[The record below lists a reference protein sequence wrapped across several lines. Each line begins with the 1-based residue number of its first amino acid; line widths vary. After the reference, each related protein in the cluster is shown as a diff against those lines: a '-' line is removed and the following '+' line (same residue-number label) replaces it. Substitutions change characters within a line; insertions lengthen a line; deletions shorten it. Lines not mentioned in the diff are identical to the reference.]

1 MALALLAFILYIGG
15 TALGTAG
22 GRLIFGSEQALS
34 SRYTTPA
41 LMAWVALALIHAR
54 WLLNAMRTYSLQSL
68 IVLCGLA
75 TVMSYQQRY
84 ALAPMHE
91 RVYQSEIAG
100 LAMELGVMDSAQLMR
115 IFPQPSVA
123 LDIANNA
130 IIRQLSVFGIEPLRG
145 MRAAIGTKI
154 TTSASAPPTCKGS
167 LDAVEALEGELR
179 FKRVSGWLIDSTV
192 NHAPKVI
199 QFVNNSGM
207 LVGFALSG
215 NQRDDVAKSVGTKD
229 RHTGFHGYAL
239 ASELDKHITMRDSH
253 GACELQAR
261 VPNIPFT
268 VRTPVSPSESVSA
281 SKGSITVE
289 NQWIGSDFYRS
300 GIPGLAVYGSVV
312 NADSDIGSITLKI
325 RRGDRLLYRSGPTSG
340 HQILEIP
347 HSEYSPIVLPNAI
360 EWKLLEFSDKNLP
373 ANEFLIKLSDKGTGW
388 GEWSAIAVRNE

>member
-1 MALALLAFILYIGG
+1 
-15 TALGTAG
+15 
-22 GRLIFGSEQALS
+22 
-34 SRYTTPA
+34 
-41 LMAWVALALIHAR
+41 
-54 WLLNAMRTYSLQSL
+54 
-68 IVLCGLA
+68 
-75 TVMSYQQRY
+75 
-84 ALAPMHE
+84 
-91 RVYQSEIAG
+91 
-100 LAMELGVMDSAQLMR
+100 
-115 IFPQPSVA
+115 
-123 LDIANNA
+123 
-130 IIRQLSVFGIEPLRG
+130 
-145 MRAAIGTKI
+145 
-154 TTSASAPPTCKGS
+154 
-167 LDAVEALEGELR
+167 
-179 FKRVSGWLIDSTV
+179 
-192 NHAPKVI
+192 
-199 QFVNNSGM
+199 
-207 LVGFALSG
+207 
-215 NQRDDVAKSVGTKD
+215 
-229 RHTGFHGYAL
+229 
-239 ASELDKHITMRDSH
+239 MRDSH

-300 GIPGLAVYGSVV
+300 GIPGLAVYGSFV